1 MLVGFLF
8 DNAKLV
14 RFSEGKQKNKPPYAK
29 WCMRVYEVFVMCMN
43 YYEGVC
49 FPKTSCENIHRRS
62 VPLAP
67 FEGAIQVERLAFLV
81 S

>member
-43 YYEGVC
+43 YVRGC
-49 FPKTSCENIHRRS
+49 MFSENI
-62 VPLAP
+62 L
-67 FEGAIQVERLAFLV
+67 
-81 S
+81 

>member
-14 RFSEGKQKNKPPYAK
+14 RISEWKQKNKPPYAK

-43 YYEGVC
+43 YCVRGC
-49 FPKTSCENIHRRS
+49 MFSENI
-62 VPLAP
+62 L
-67 FEGAIQVERLAFLV
+67 
-81 S
+81 